1 MTVSVASLYQSFKL
15 LEAPWTEMDSQQ
27 VCALIKQTTK
37 YSFELQNLRTS
48 VFKLTGDTFFVF
60 NTNYKLL
67 LSCQDKR

>member
-1 MTVSVASLYQSFKL
+1 MTVSVASLYQSLKL

-37 YSFELQNLRTS
+37 CSFELQNLRTS

-67 LSCQDKR
+67 LTSQDKR